1 MEKSTRAYVT
11 VKPTHGCT
19 GFQLFWSHQLI
30 CYCTT
35 HSTYRC
41 SSVCWR
47 QKKARIIKWHPF
59 FRRTM
64 FFFLASIQP
73 RTRRVIERSSE
84 QCYNCGGM
92 MDLVER
98 AATLRIFFIPVWSF
112 SSTKEEVFL
121 CHQCGFTIPALDYG
135 HHPRTQTSSTATR
148 PTTILTKSPFH
159 RSKISPPT
167 VSSCSS
173 CGAAT
178 EPDWRFCSNC
188 GASV

>member
-1 MEKSTRAYVT
+1 MIPPANLLLYYAQYIPVQLSLLTRKQGTNYKVT
-11 VKPTHGCT
+11 
-19 GFQLFWSHQLI
+19 
-30 CYCTT
+30 
-35 HSTYRC
+35 
-41 SSVCWR
+41 
-47 QKKARIIKWHPF
+47 AF

-135 HHPRTQTSSTATR
+135 HHPRTKTSSTATR